1 MPSLTVP
8 RVLLWQ
14 ARAAYVGPGLRLSPH
29 RNAAATWA
37 LGLEASFQYSS
48 LDDGKTQKLRSVL
61 IPPHTLH
68 HLQTQGAMV
77 FVYLDA
83 MGDDLATLRAR
94 GAARAGSAGSASSE
108 QAAAEFFRLGADK
121 HPSALVKW
129 IVNQLGLTQP
139 YSSRR
144 HNALAAVVQAI
155 NTEPQRFQSA
165 QQAAQ
170 MAGLSSSHFQ
180 HLFRQTMGV
189 PFRRYRL
196 WRRMAVVARL
206 LAADHSLT
214 DAAHAAGFSSSAHLS
229 SSFRHMFGI
238 SPVTLLRA
246 GVQIESV

>member
-94 GAARAGSAGSASSE
+94 GAARAGSASSV

-121 HPSALVKW
+121 DPRDLVKW
-129 IVNQLGLTQP
+129 IVNQLGLIQP
-139 YSSRR
+139 SPS

-155 NTEPQRFQSA
+155 NAEPQRFQSA

-180 HLFRQTMGV
+180 HIFRQTMGV